1 MPERA
6 YMPDYL
12 RLFALF
18 GIVVVNVQGMAYP
31 LAGGFSAASTLGPLD
46 RVVVWL
52 VDGLAFFKTYG
63 LFSFMFGVGLAFQM
77 RAAERRGLGFG
88 PLYRNR
94 MLGLFALG
102 LGHGCLLFAYDILVL
117 YALTGALL
125 FLIRGWTVRALLRL
139 AAGLLLVQI
148 VMSSVI
154 LVAPPPDDFGE
165 IERQVLTGGTFL
177 EVTLFRTIAFFAT
190 FPYLLVLQGP
200 TALGWFAIGLAAVK
214 SGLIDTPDH
223 PLWRR
228 ARRWCLGPGV
238 AVSLIG
244 AGLIALGET
253 GLGTVLLLAAAPL
266 ATMGYLG
273 VIAAVARPPGRVMAW
288 VLTAGGASL
297 SVYLGQ
303 SLILA
308 TVFAPYGLGL
318 WDAVRPSA
326 AVLFA
331 LAVTIGLILALALW
345 RTWFAMGPFEWV
357 LRRITYLGQ
366 VARP

>member
-1 MPERA
+1 MSERA

-18 GIVVVNVQGMAYP
+18 GIVIVNVQGMAYP
-31 LAGGFSAASTLGPLD
+31 LAGGFSAASAFGPLD

-52 VDGLAFFKTYG
+52 IDGLAFFKTYG

-77 RAAERRGLGFG
+77 RAAERRDLAFG

-102 LGHGCLLFAYDILVL
+102 LAHGCLLFAYDILVL

-125 FLIRGWTVRALLRL
+125 FLIRGWRVRALLRL

-148 VMSSVI
+148 VVSSVV
-154 LVAPPPDDFGE
+154 LVAPTPDDFGE
-165 IERQVLTGGTFL
+165 IERQILTEGGFL
-177 EVTLFRTIAFFAT
+177 DVTVFRTVAFLST
-190 FPYLLVLQGP
+190 LPYLLVLQGP

-214 SGLIDTPDH
+214 SGLIDKPEH
-223 PLWRR
+223 PHWRR
-228 ARRWCLGPGV
+228 ARRWCLRPGV
-238 AVSLIG
+238 AASLIG
-244 AGLIALGET
+244 AALIALGAT
-253 GLGTVLLLAAAPL
+253 GVGTVVVLAAAPL

-273 VIAAVARPPGRVMAW
+273 VIAAVARAPGPVAAW
-288 VLTAGGASL
+288 GLTAGGASL
-297 SVYLGQ
+297 SIYLGQ

-318 WDAVRPSA
+318 WDAVPPST
-326 AVLFA
+326 AVALA
-331 LAVTIGLILALALW
+331 LAVTVALILALALW

-366 VARP
+366 VTRR